1 MRFQDFINEVEDLNP
16 LHERGT
22 IRKIEM
28 KIISGQP
35 NEVKHWSQ
43 EQHRAAIQSAKER
56 FDELNSGIVYNNPE
70 D

>member
-1 MRFQDFINEVEDLNP
+1 MRFQDFMNAVEDLNTI
-16 LHERGT
+16 HERGT

-43 EQHRAAIQSAKER
+43 EQHRAGIQSAKER
-56 FDELNSGIVYNNPE
+56 FDQLNSGIVYSDP